1 MNKGFRAE
9 FNTGY
14 LQLETILHQAK
25 VAGGDDKSVHNASV
39 KGYAVGRLVRVTKN
53 ADGTYNITKPTSG
66 VGKLVSTSTEEEI
79 TTALGQNNGLGDA
92 STGATHIIAQS
103 DNTIRDTI
111 DDYVKDEKYDEIV
124 KDSTEFKTV
133 AVYKIV
139 NPDDIKLVRVYA

>member
-25 VAGGDDKSVHNASV
+25 VAGGDDMSVHNASV
-39 KGYAVGRLVRVTKN
+39 KGYAVGRLVKVAKN

-66 VGKLVSTSTEEEI
+66 VGKLVSTSNEEEI
-79 TTALGQNNGLGDA
+79 TTALGQSNGLGD
-92 STGATHIIAQS
+92 ATHIIAQS

-124 KDSTEFKTV
+124 KNSEEFKTV